1 MLMMVIIII
10 IIIIIRPKSFN
21 LSKSARMSFKELRIP
36 CLHDCTC
43 LDIVILNI

>member
-1 MLMMVIIII
+1 MLMMVVIIII
-10 IIIIIRPKSFN
+10 IVIRPKSFN
-21 LSKSARMSFKELRIP
+21 LSKSAQMPFKELRIP